1 MIVNSIQK
9 FHHYGL
15 AIESPEVTGKFLK
28 TLNYELGQSV
38 YDDNQKIFCSLNTHK
53 TLPTI
58 ELLWAGTE
66 KSPIDNILKNK
77 GSSIYHLC
85 YEVEDLDKLLE
96 EFTANNIRFLCI
108 SQPKAAILFNDRKV
122 CFYHIHGFGIVE
134 YLLNN

>member
-1 MIVNSIQK
+1 MVSSLKK

-15 AIESPEVTGKFLK
+15 AIESFEVTSHFLK
-28 TLNYELGQSV
+28 ALDYELGQSV

-53 TLPTI
+53 TLPPI
-58 ELLWAGTE
+58 ELLWAGTD

-96 EFTANNIRFLCI
+96 EFKARNIRFLCL
-108 SQPKAAILFNDRKV
+108 SQPKPAILFNNRKV

-134 YLLNN
+134 YLLNE